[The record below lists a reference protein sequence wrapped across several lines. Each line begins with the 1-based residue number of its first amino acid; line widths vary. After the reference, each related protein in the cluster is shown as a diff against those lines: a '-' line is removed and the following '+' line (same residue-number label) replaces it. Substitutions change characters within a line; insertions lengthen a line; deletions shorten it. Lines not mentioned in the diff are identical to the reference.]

1 MQRSLLLFPPA
12 SSVALTSLRLKFLA
26 LRLGIPD
33 LGMTSMKKA
42 AFKETM
48 GYFPWQHL
56 PTLAP
61 LNSAAFSP
69 NSMFAFSVGKLSRRQ
84 ISVQWVG

>member
-1 MQRSLLLFPPA
+1 MAQPPLREA

-42 AFKETM
+42 AFKEAM
-48 GYFPWQHL
+48 GYFPCNTC
-56 PTLAP
+56 P
-61 LNSAAFSP
+61 
-69 NSMFAFSVGKLSRRQ
+69 R
-84 ISVQWVG
+84 